1 MYLAPKQK
9 YEALVKTTELGEFL
23 ANVAETVKA
32 GKLIFNEQD
41 VPLEGFSSLKMSVK
55 NMGESSLVK
64 IKLKYQKTDDDGVF
78 VQEGG
83 TTEATSS
90 SGRPKYK
97 SLKKKMKN
105 EWKTIRLSLQ
115 NGQLPNPAI
124 ASVFI
129 EESRLMTTYP
139 GKGDEY
145 YTAFNTATD
154 AFEKAINENDLEAA
168 RIAMSELG
176 RLKRECHDRY
186 A

>member
-9 YEALVKTTELGEFL
+9 YEALVKTTEMGDFF
-23 ANVAETVKA
+23 AQVAENLKE
-32 GKLIFNEQD
+32 GKFVFNEQD
-41 VPLEGFSSLKMSVK
+41 VPLEGFSSIKLSVK
-55 NMGESSLVK
+55 NMGESSLIK
-64 IKLKYQKTDDDGVF
+64 IKLKYQKTEDNDIF
-78 VQEGG
+78 VNEGD
-83 TTEATSS
+83 EAGPTLE

-105 EWKTIRLSLQ
+105 EWKTLRLSLQ
-115 NGQLPNPAI
+115 NGQLPDPTI

-145 YTAFNTATD
+145 YAAYNAATD
-154 AFEKAINENDLEAA
+154 AFEKAVNDKDLEAA